1 MLKSYKVPLLLDT
14 FVMFQLQNKSTKTIN
29 DKGYIKNRLET
40 CLHIRTI
47 ILRTKL
53 FFVIKLDV

>member
-29 DKGYIKNRLET
+29 DKARLY
-40 CLHIRTI
+40 
-47 ILRTKL
+47 K
-53 FFVIKLDV
+53 K